1 MKRAVTKICEFFFGP
16 KVSVA
21 RCWLFA
27 GILLGLLMPVVQ
39 AQSIQWRS
47 ATLTVVDDSWT
58 TNADF
63 DIELSPRME
72 EVLGNGVALYF
83 VAELELTR
91 PRWYWLDERVLSER
105 LTMRLG
111 YQPLLRQ
118 YRLSSGVLH
127 RNFASLSE
135 ALQELG
141 RIRGWQVAERERLKP
156 GEPYKAFV
164 RMRFDSSQL
173 PRLMQVGPGAA
184 RDWNLQSDWQR
195 FNLTTPATES
205 GSR

>member
-1 MKRAVTKICEFFFGP
+1 MRGVTKACKVFFSP
-16 KVSVA
+16 KASLA

-27 GILLGLLMPVVQ
+27 GILLALLMPVVQ

-47 ATLTVVDDSWT
+47 ATLAVVDDSWT

-63 DIELSPRME
+63 AIELSPRME

-83 VAELELTR
+83 VAELEMTR

-118 YRLSSGVLH
+118 YRLSSGVLY
-127 RNFASLSE
+127 RNFSSLSE

-195 FNLTTPATES
+195 FNLTPPATES

>member
-1 MKRAVTKICEFFFGP
+1 MRGVTKARKVFFGP
-16 KVSVA
+16 KASVA

-47 ATLTVVDDSWT
+47 ATLAVVDDSWT

-118 YRLSSGVLH
+118 
-127 RNFASLSE
+127 
-135 ALQELG
+135 
-141 RIRGWQVAERERLKP
+141 
-156 GEPYKAFV
+156 
-164 RMRFDSSQL
+164 
-173 PRLMQVGPGAA
+173 
-184 RDWNLQSDWQR
+184 
-195 FNLTTPATES
+195 
-205 GSR
+205 

>member
-1 MKRAVTKICEFFFGP
+1 MRGVTKACKVFFGP
-16 KVSVA
+16 KVSLA

-27 GILLGLLMPVVQ
+27 GILLALLMPVVQ

-47 ATLTVVDDSWT
+47 ATLAVVDDSWT

-127 RNFASLSE
+127 RNFSSLSE

-184 RDWNLQSDWQR
+184 RDWNLQSEWQR
-195 FNLTTPATES
+195 FNLTPSATES

>member
-1 MKRAVTKICEFFFGP
+1 MRGVTKASKVCFGP
-16 KVSVA
+16 KASVA

-47 ATLTVVDDSWT
+47 ATLAIVDDSWT

-118 YRLSSGVLH
+118 YRLSSGVLY
-127 RNFASLSE
+127 RNFSSLSE

-156 GEPYKAFV
+156 GEPYKVFV

-195 FNLTTPATES
+195 FNLTLPAIES